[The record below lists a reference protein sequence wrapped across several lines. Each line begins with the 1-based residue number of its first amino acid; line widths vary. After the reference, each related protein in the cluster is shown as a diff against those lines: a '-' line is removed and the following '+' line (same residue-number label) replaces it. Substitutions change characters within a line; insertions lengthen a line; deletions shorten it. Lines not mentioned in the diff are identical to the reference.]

1 MAINWDTA
9 TAAEKTHEMNMLDPS
24 YTENYYASGPTTDY
38 VYPTGGVAGPPA
50 PYTPSQQA
58 ADQQTKAT
66 SISQGTYWDEKNPAP
81 NTKSTKNTKS
91 TFNTKE
97 ALKSLG
103 YVNKNSFKKETG
115 YSSVEQYLADQ
126 RKKEQARVA
135 DQRKKEQAQAAE
147 RQQKAG
153 QIGRAWDPILAELDA
168 QIGRMPGQQAEYQ
181 NQLGGLA
188 DLQLQDVEQSAN
200 TASTSLEA
208 EKKKGLR
215 SLEEDMRNQ
224 MDAAGRY
231 IGGLGGGNSSAG
243 MQASEAVTRA
253 GQKARGGLLETV
265 TAKLGEIQTT
275 AQKARSDVQNWKAGK
290 LFEITQFFAE
300 KMNELSMQKANSKG
314 EKAKAIEQLKFDI
327 EKELAGTL
335 RDLDNQV
342 IGYATT
348 LDQWERERS
357 AQLEDYERERSAQL
371 EDYARQQA
379 STASPAA
386 AVGNWTIQTAADGS
400 LWRVNEDTGQAEQM
414 ENTAGVFIA
423 KEEPKIVSG
432 GIYGEPGIY
441 ENGAW
446 RPMEGYNYMPQPGVK

>member
-126 RKKEQARVA
+126 RKKEQAR
-135 DQRKKEQAQAAE
+135 AAE

-188 DLQLQDVEQSAN
+188 DLQLQDVGQSAN

-348 LDQWERERS
+348 LEQWERERS
-357 AQLEDYERERSAQL
+357 AQLEDYARTQLGTVGSGRTDISNSLKIFNDLISAG
-371 EDYARQQA
+371 Y
-379 STASPAA
+379 S
-386 AVGNWTIQTAADGS
+386 ADDAKA
-400 LWRVNEDTGQAEQM
+400 WMDAQ
-414 ENTAGVFIA
+414 GVYTLPDANVSESDEFDA
-423 KEEPKIVSG
+423 TFGSG
-432 GIYGEPGIY
+432 GT
-441 ENGAW
+441 
-446 RPMEGYNYMPQPGVK
+446 PMNISPQVNPIEAAFSDLNLG

>member
-91 TFNTKE
+91 TNTNTSGGETE

-265 TAKLGEIQTT
+265 TAKLGEIQTI

-348 LDQWERERS
+348 LEQWERERS
-357 AQLEDYERERSAQL
+357 AQLEDYARTQLGTVGSGRTDISNSLKIFNDLISAG
-371 EDYARQQA
+371 Y
-379 STASPAA
+379 S
-386 AVGNWTIQTAADGS
+386 ADDAKA
-400 LWRVNEDTGQAEQM
+400 WMDAQ
-414 ENTAGVFIA
+414 GVYTLPDANVSESDEFDA
-423 KEEPKIVSG
+423 TFGSG
-432 GIYGEPGIY
+432 GT
-441 ENGAW
+441 
-446 RPMEGYNYMPQPGVK
+446 PMNISPQVNPIEAAFSDLNLG